1 MLPIDGKISKAQICT
16 PLPHLCRTLQLTVT
30 VLGTREFP
38 NRRMSGIDP
47 TAGDGDDLAL
57 D

>member
-30 VLGTREFP
+30 VLDTTEFR

-47 TAGDGDDLAL
+47 AAGDADDLL
-57 D
+57 LG